1 MWPDNSGYSGWFN
14 PQYLMPYGAPAG
26 QQQPSQSQGSW
37 WDWWTTPQPQS
48 PQQQQRNQMSQFGQ
62 QGMNMLKPPPQMA
75 PQQFQLGGGPAP
87 QVDPNLSATPGMPG
101 AQQNMYG
108 ALAPA
113 VDVYNPAQRQAM
125 QPMAPRPNMIDPR
138 LRQQMLMRQFYGQ
151 GY

>member
-26 QQQPSQSQGSW
+26 QQQPMQSQGNW

-62 QGMNMLKPPPQMA
+62 QGMNMLKPAPQMA
-75 PQQFQLGGGPAP
+75 PQPFQLGGGPAP
-87 QVDPNLSATPGMPG
+87 QTDPNLFATPGMPG
-101 AQQNMYG
+101 PQPGQPQTMYG
-108 ALAPA
+108 ALAPGW
-113 VDVYNPAQRQAM
+113 
-125 QPMAPRPNMIDPR
+125 PNIMDPR
-138 LRQQMLMRQFYGQ
+138 LRQQMLMRQLYGY

>member
-1 MWPDNSGYSGWFN
+1 
-14 PQYLMPYGAPAG
+14 MPYGAPAG

-87 QVDPNLSATPGMPG
+87 QVDPNLFATPGMPASQPG
-101 AQQNMYG
+101 MPGPQPGQQQNMYG
-108 ALAPA
+108 ALAPG
-113 VDVYNPAQRQAM
+113 RT
-125 QPMAPRPNMIDPR
+125 NMMDPR
-138 LRQQMLMRQFYGQ
+138 LRQQMLMRQLYGY